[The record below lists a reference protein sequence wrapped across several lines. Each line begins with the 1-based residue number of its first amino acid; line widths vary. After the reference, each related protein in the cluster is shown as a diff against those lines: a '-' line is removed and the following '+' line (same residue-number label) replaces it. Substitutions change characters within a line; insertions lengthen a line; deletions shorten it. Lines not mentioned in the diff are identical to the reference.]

1 MKTCPACEEE
11 KNNDNERFC
20 MSCGLDLDKSKSPSN
35 AENLQTPNQET
46 DDNTKVSN
54 ISTGKLVFPDKTVFT
69 IDDSQRLVGLADLR
83 KHTKQEPNLISRSH
97 FTIYKKNEKYFIK
110 DGVTNVQNKA
120 SKNNTS
126 VNGEELT
133 GDEHEL
139 ENGDKILVS
148 DVEMLFEVWIIGSNR
163 KHLSG

>member
-54 ISTGKLVFPDKTVFT
+54 ISTGKLVFPDKTVFA

-83 KHTKQEPNLISRSH
+83 KHTKQEHNLISRSH

-120 SKNNTS
+120 SENNTS

>member
-1 MKTCPACEEE
+1 MKTCPACDE
-11 KNNDNERFC
+11 KKNDDDERFC

-133 GDEHEL
+133 DDEHEL

-148 DVEMLFEVWIIGSNR
+148 DVEMLFEV
-163 KHLSG
+163 

>member
-35 AENLQTPNQET
+35 AENLQTPTKET
-46 DDNTKVSN
+46 DDNPKVSH
-54 ISTGKLVFPDKTVFT
+54 ISTGKLVFPDKTVFA

-83 KHTKQEPNLISRSH
+83 KHTKQEHNLISRSH

-133 GDEHEL
+133 SDEHEL

-148 DVEMLFEVWIIGSNR
+148 DVEMLFEV
-163 KHLSG
+163 

>member
-1 MKTCPACEEE
+1 MKTCPACDEK
-11 KNNDNERFC
+11 KNNDDERFC

-54 ISTGKLVFPDKTVFT
+54 ISTGKLVFPDKAVFA

-120 SKNNTS
+120 SENNTS

-148 DVEMLFEVWIIGSNR
+148 DVEMLFEV
-163 KHLSG
+163 

>member
-1 MKTCPACEEE
+1 MKTCPACDE
-11 KNNDNERFC
+11 KKNDDDERFC
-20 MSCGLDLDKSKSPSN
+20 MNCGLDLDKSKSPPN

-54 ISTGKLVFPDKTVFT
+54 ISTGKLVFPDKTVFA

-120 SKNNTS
+120 SENNTT
-126 VNGEELT
+126 VNGKTLT
-133 GDEHEL
+133 GYEQKL
-139 ENGDKILVS
+139 ENNDKILVS
-148 DVEMLFEVWIIGSNR
+148 DVEMSFEV
-163 KHLSG
+163 

>member
-1 MKTCPACEEE
+1 MKTCPACEVE

-120 SKNNTS
+120 SENNTS
-126 VNGEELT
+126 VNGETLT

-148 DVEMLFEVWIIGSNR
+148 DVEMLFEV
-163 KHLSG
+163 

>member
-1 MKTCPACEEE
+1 MKTCPACDE
-11 KNNDNERFC
+11 KKNDDDERFC
-20 MSCGLDLDKSKSPSN
+20 MSCGLDLDKSKSPPN

-133 GDEHEL
+133 DDEHEL

-148 DVEMLFEVWIIGSNR
+148 DVEMLFEV
-163 KHLSG
+163 

>member
-1 MKTCPACEEE
+1 MKTCPACDEK

-54 ISTGKLVFPDKTVFT
+54 ISTGKLVFPDKAVFA

-148 DVEMLFEVWIIGSNR
+148 DVEMLFEV
-163 KHLSG
+163 

>member
-1 MKTCPACEEE
+1 MKTCPACDE
-11 KNNDNERFC
+11 KKNDDDERFC
-20 MSCGLDLDKSKSPSN
+20 MSCGLDLDKSKSPPN

-120 SKNNTS
+120 SENNTS
-126 VNGEELT
+126 VNGKELT

>member
-1 MKTCPACEEE
+1 MKTCPACDE
-11 KNNDNERFC
+11 KENNDNERFC
-20 MSCGLDLDKSKSPSN
+20 MNCGLDLDKSKSPSN

-54 ISTGKLVFPDKTVFT
+54 ISTGKLVFPDKTVFA

-126 VNGEELT
+126 VNGETLT

-148 DVEMLFEVWIIGSNR
+148 DVEMLFEV
-163 KHLSG
+163 

>member
-1 MKTCPACEEE
+1 MKTCPACDEK

-54 ISTGKLVFPDKTVFT
+54 ISTGKLVFPDKTVFV

-83 KHTKQEPNLISRSH
+83 KHTKQEHNLISRSH

-120 SKNNTS
+120 SENNTS

-148 DVEMLFEVWIIGSNR
+148 DVEMLFEV
-163 KHLSG
+163 

>member
-1 MKTCPACEEE
+1 MKTCPACDEK

-20 MSCGLDLDKSKSPSN
+20 MSCGLDLDKSKSPPN

-46 DDNTKVSN
+46 DDNTNVSN

-148 DVEMLFEVWIIGSNR
+148 DVEMLFEV
-163 KHLSG
+163 

>member
-1 MKTCPACEEE
+1 MKTCPACDE
-11 KNNDNERFC
+11 KKNDDDERFC

-120 SKNNTS
+120 SENNTS

-148 DVEMLFEVWIIGSNR
+148 DVEMLFEV
-163 KHLSG
+163 

>member
-1 MKTCPACEEE
+1 MKTCPACDE
-11 KNNDNERFC
+11 KENNDNERFC
-20 MSCGLDLDKSKSPSN
+20 MNCGLDLDKSKSPSN

-54 ISTGKLVFPDKTVFT
+54 ISTGKLVFPDKTVFA

-126 VNGEELT
+126 VNGKELT

-148 DVEMLFEVWIIGSNR
+148 DVEMLFEV
-163 KHLSG
+163 

>member
-1 MKTCPACEEE
+1 MKTCPACDEK

-148 DVEMLFEVWIIGSNR
+148 DVEMLFEV
-163 KHLSG
+163 

>member
-54 ISTGKLVFPDKTVFT
+54 ISTGKLVFPDKTVYA

-148 DVEMLFEVWIIGSNR
+148 DVEMLFEV
-163 KHLSG
+163 

>member
-148 DVEMLFEVWIIGSNR
+148 DVEMLFE
-163 KHLSG
+163 L

>member
-54 ISTGKLVFPDKTVFT
+54 ISTGKLVFPDKTVFA

-120 SKNNTS
+120 SENNTS
-126 VNGEELT
+126 VNGETLT

-148 DVEMLFEVWIIGSNR
+148 DVEMLFEV
-163 KHLSG
+163 

>member
-1 MKTCPACEEE
+1 MKTCPACDEK
-11 KNNDNERFC
+11 KNNDDERFC
-20 MSCGLDLDKSKSPSN
+20 MSCGLDLDKSKSPPN

-120 SKNNTS
+120 SENNTS
-126 VNGEELT
+126 VNDKTLT
-133 GDEHEL
+133 DDEQEL
-139 ENGDKILVS
+139 ENNDKILVS
-148 DVEMLFEVWIIGSNR
+148 DVEMSFEV
-163 KHLSG
+163 

>member
-1 MKTCPACEEE
+1 MKTCPACDE
-11 KNNDNERFC
+11 KKNDDDERFC
-20 MSCGLDLDKSKSPSN
+20 MNCGLDLDKSKSPPN

-46 DDNTKVSN
+46 GDNTNVSN

-133 GDEHEL
+133 DDEHEL

-148 DVEMLFEVWIIGSNR
+148 DVEMLFEV
-163 KHLSG
+163 

>member
-1 MKTCPACEEE
+1 MKTCPICNE
-11 KNNDNERFC
+11 KNDDTERFC
-20 MSCGLDLDKSKSPSN
+20 SKCGNEVNKSETPSHAENMQQTSSKETDELKTENESN
-35 AENLQTPNQET
+35 A
-46 DDNTKVSN
+46 NTTAANGS
-54 ISTGKLVFPDKTVFT
+54 IGKLIFPDKTFFT
-69 IDDSQRLVGLADLR
+69 IDDSQRLVGRANLMM
-83 KHTKQEPNLISRSH
+83 HTNKESNLISRSH

-133 GDEHEL
+133 DDEHEL

-148 DVEMLFEVWIIGSNR
+148 DVEMLFEV
-163 KHLSG
+163 

>member
-54 ISTGKLVFPDKTVFT
+54 ISTGKLVFPDKAVFA

-148 DVEMLFEVWIIGSNR
+148 DVEMLFEV
-163 KHLSG
+163 

>member
-1 MKTCPACEEE
+1 MKTCPACDE
-11 KNNDNERFC
+11 KKNDDDERFC

-54 ISTGKLVFPDKTVFT
+54 ISTGKLVFPDKTVFA

-83 KHTKQEPNLISRSH
+83 KHTKQEHNLISRSH

-148 DVEMLFEVWIIGSNR
+148 DVEMLFEV
-163 KHLSG
+163 

>member
-1 MKTCPACEEE
+1 MKTCPICNE
-11 KNNDNERFC
+11 KNDDNERFC
-20 MSCGLDLDKSKSPSN
+20 ASCGGEVNKSETPSH
-35 AENLQTPNQET
+35 AENVQQTSSKET
-46 DDNTKVSN
+46 DELKTENEPNANTTAANGS
-54 ISTGKLVFPDKTVFT
+54 IGKLIFPDKTILT
-69 IDDSQRLVGLADLR
+69 IDDSQRLVGRADL
-83 KHTKQEPNLISRSH
+83 KIHTSQESNLISRSH

-148 DVEMLFEVWIIGSNR
+148 DVEMLFEV
-163 KHLSG
+163 

>member
-1 MKTCPACEEE
+1 MKTCPACDE
-11 KNNDNERFC
+11 KENNDNERFC

-133 GDEHEL
+133 NDEHEL

-148 DVEMLFEVWIIGSNR
+148 DVEMLFEV
-163 KHLSG
+163 

>member
-1 MKTCPACEEE
+1 MKTCPACDEK

-54 ISTGKLVFPDKTVFT
+54 ISTGKLVFPDKTVFA

-148 DVEMLFEVWIIGSNR
+148 DVEMLFEV
-163 KHLSG
+163 

>member
-1 MKTCPACEEE
+1 MKTCPACDE
-11 KNNDNERFC
+11 KENNDNERFC
-20 MSCGLDLDKSKSPSN
+20 MSCGLDLDKSKSSPN

-83 KHTKQEPNLISRSH
+83 KHTKQEHNLISRSH

-148 DVEMLFEVWIIGSNR
+148 DVEMLFEV
-163 KHLSG
+163 

>member
-1 MKTCPACEEE
+1 MKRLWPLLIVLLFFVTCDE
-11 KNNDNERFC
+11 KKNDDDERFC
-20 MSCGLDLDKSKSPSN
+20 MSCGLDLDKSKSPPN

-46 DDNTKVSN
+46 GDNTNVSN

-69 IDDSQRLVGLADLR
+69 IDDSQRLEGLADLR

-120 SKNNTS
+120 SENNTS
-126 VNGEELT
+126 VNDKTLT
-133 GDEHEL
+133 DDDQEL
-139 ENGDKILVS
+139 ENNDKILVS
-148 DVEMLFEVWIIGSNR
+148 DVEMSFEV
-163 KHLSG
+163 

>member
-54 ISTGKLVFPDKTVFT
+54 ISTGKLVFPDKTVFA

-83 KHTKQEPNLISRSH
+83 KHTKQEHNLISRSH

-163 KHLSG
+163 KYLSG

>member
-1 MKTCPACEEE
+1 MKTCPACDE
-11 KNNDNERFC
+11 KENNDNERFC

-54 ISTGKLVFPDKTVFT
+54 ISTGKLVFPDKTVYA

-148 DVEMLFEVWIIGSNR
+148 DVEMLFEV
-163 KHLSG
+163 

>member
-11 KNNDNERFC
+11 ENNDNERFC

-54 ISTGKLVFPDKTVFT
+54 ISAGKLVFPDKTVFT

-133 GDEHEL
+133 DDEHEL

-148 DVEMLFEVWIIGSNR
+148 DVEMLFEV
-163 KHLSG
+163 

>member
-1 MKTCPACEEE
+1 MKTCPACDEK

-54 ISTGKLVFPDKTVFT
+54 ISTGKLVFPDKTVFA

-120 SKNNTS
+120 SENNTS

-148 DVEMLFEVWIIGSNR
+148 DVEMLFEV
-163 KHLSG
+163 

>member
-1 MKTCPACEEE
+1 MKTCPACDE
-11 KNNDNERFC
+11 KKNDDDERFC
-20 MSCGLDLDKSKSPSN
+20 MSCGLDLDKSKSPPN

-54 ISTGKLVFPDKTVFT
+54 ISTGKLVFPDKTVFA

-148 DVEMLFEVWIIGSNR
+148 DVEMLFEV
-163 KHLSG
+163 

>member
-1 MKTCPACEEE
+1 MKTCPACDEK

-54 ISTGKLVFPDKTVFT
+54 ISTGKLVFPDKTVFA

-83 KHTKQEPNLISRSH
+83 KHTKQEHNLISRSH

-148 DVEMLFEVWIIGSNR
+148 DVEMLFEV
-163 KHLSG
+163 

>member
-54 ISTGKLVFPDKTVFT
+54 ISTGKLVFPDKTVFA

-126 VNGEELT
+126 VNGKELT

-148 DVEMLFEVWIIGSNR
+148 DVEMLFEV
-163 KHLSG
+163 

>member
-120 SKNNTS
+120 SENNTS

-148 DVEMLFEVWIIGSNR
+148 DVEMLFEV
-163 KHLSG
+163 

>member
-1 MKTCPACEEE
+1 MKTCPACDEK

-20 MSCGLDLDKSKSPSN
+20 MSCGLDLDKSKSSPN

-133 GDEHEL
+133 DDEHEL

-148 DVEMLFEVWIIGSNR
+148 DVEMLFEV
-163 KHLSG
+163 

>member
-1 MKTCPACEEE
+1 MKTCPACDE
-11 KNNDNERFC
+11 KKNDDDERFC
-20 MSCGLDLDKSKSPSN
+20 MNCGLDLDKSKSPSN

-46 DDNTKVSN
+46 GDNTNVSN

-133 GDEHEL
+133 DDEHEL

-148 DVEMLFEVWIIGSNR
+148 DVEMLFEV
-163 KHLSG
+163 

>member
-1 MKTCPACEEE
+1 MKTCPACDE
-11 KNNDNERFC
+11 KENNYNERFC
-20 MSCGLDLDKSKSPSN
+20 MNCGLDLDKSKSPSN

-54 ISTGKLVFPDKTVFT
+54 ISTGKLVFPDKTVFA

-148 DVEMLFEVWIIGSNR
+148 DVEMLFEV
-163 KHLSG
+163 

>member
-1 MKTCPACEEE
+1 MKTCPACDE
-11 KNNDNERFC
+11 KKNDDDERFC
-20 MSCGLDLDKSKSPSN
+20 MNCGLDLDKSKSPPN

-126 VNGEELT
+126 VNGKELT

-148 DVEMLFEVWIIGSNR
+148 DVEMLFEV
-163 KHLSG
+163 